1 MLLVTH
7 YTYNI
12 LVGFACCVLK
22 ITKSQQFS
30 SFIFFLYLY
39 YLLLF
44 LQLHCSFL
52 MSFLC
57 NRPVYNPGPC
67 SGQAVA
73 KV

>member
-7 YTYNI
+7 YTCNM
-12 LVGFACCVLK
+12 LVDFACTVLK

-30 SFIFFLYLY
+30 SLFFFHLY

-44 LQLHCSFL
+44 LQLQYSFL

-57 NRPVYNPGPC
+57 NRPIYKPGPC
-67 SGQAVA
+67 SRQAVA